1 MHGLF
6 HVKDSNR
13 NIEKMLQNETIC
25 IIIKK
30 KEGSDSD
37 MKTRFHEYLAR
48 YRKLRGYTQSEMA
61 ERLEIS
67 RSTYTNYET
76 GHRSPDLDMLQDI
89 SEVLDCSIDELFG
102 KDKRQLSP
110 LVCETKSSYS
120 AEPVKKLA
128 VGMQDFRDLRE
139 ANGYYVDKT
148 HMINE
153 FLDSGYQVTLITR
166 PRRFG
171 KTLNMSMMAEF
182 LDCTKQSEDV
192 FTGTK
197 VSRTDV
203 MKEMN
208 GYPVIFLSFLNVK
221 GSTAGEMLYQLM
233 DALRSEFYRYMSL
246 SGDEKMPEAQREE
259 LGKVYKCLCQSS
271 IDEEV
276 KSSIRR
282 AVLVLC
288 RALQAYYGKKVYLL
302 LDEYDTPFISANT
315 GGYYAEVRD
324 LLAGMFSSSL
334 KGNPALGKAILT
346 GIQRLAKENIFSGL
360 NNLMVCTVCDSEYSD
375 CFGFSEEETKELLQY
390 YGLELT
396 PEVKGM
402 YDGYRFG
409 MMEVYNPWSVTCFA
423 ARKRLDPYWVNT
435 SENSII
441 QHAIEQRGRSF
452 AKEYR
457 KLIERGAV
465 SVSVELAASYYEPAD
480 DASVWGLLINAG
492 MLTAEE
498 YLGDGFYKLRIPNYE
513 VRKAFQNLTS
523 SYLKLDE
530 GRMAKML
537 RCLQEE
543 EMEEFAEAYQQIL
556 LELPSYHDLKTENS
570 YHMMMLG
577 MCAFLYKDYEVK
589 SNRESGTGRSD
600 ILLCAKNPKRPNMIL
615 EFKYAKDESQ
625 NLEDLAGEAIEQIK
639 EKKYDTGVDGRVYYV
654 GLAHCGKMAAVKWE
668 MGE

>member
-1 MHGLF
+1 
-6 HVKDSNR
+6 
-13 NIEKMLQNETIC
+13 
-25 IIIKK
+25 
-30 KEGSDSD
+30 
-37 MKTRFHEYLAR
+37 MKTRFHEYLTR
-48 YRKLRGYTQSEMA
+48 YRKLRGYTQSEIA
-61 ERLEIS
+61 RQLEIS

-76 GHRSPDLDMLQDI
+76 GHRSPDLDMLQNI

-102 KDKRQLSP
+102 KDKRQPLP
-110 LVCETKSSYS
+110 LVCETKTSYS

-171 KTLNMSMMAEF
+171 KTLNMSMLAEF
-182 LDCTKQSEDV
+182 LDCTKQSGDV
-192 FTGTK
+192 FEGTR
-197 VSRTDV
+197 VSQMDV
-203 MKEMN
+203 MREMN
-208 GYPVIFLSFLNVK
+208 EHPVIFLSFLNVK
-221 GSTAGEMLYQLM
+221 GSSAGEMLYQLM
-233 DALRSEFYRYMSL
+233 DALRSEFYRYLPLMD
-246 SGDEKMPEAQREE
+246 DEKMPAARRGEVS
-259 LGKVYKCLCQSS
+259 KVYECLCQSN

-282 AVLVLC
+282 AVSVLC
-288 RALQAYYGKKVYLL
+288 RALQEYYGKKVYLL
-302 LDEYDTPFISANT
+302 LDEYDTPFIAANT
-315 GGYYAEVRD
+315 AGYYTEVRD

-346 GIQRLAKENIFSGL
+346 GIQQLAKENIFSGL

-375 CFGFSEEETKELLQY
+375 CFGFSEEETKDLLEY

-402 YDGYRFG
+402 YDGYQFG

-457 KLIERGAV
+457 KLIERGTV
-465 SVSVELAASYYEPAD
+465 SVSVELAACYYEPAD

-513 VRKAFQNLTS
+513 VRKAFRNLTS

-537 RCLQEE
+537 RCLREE
-543 EMEEFAEAYQQIL
+543 EMEEFAEVYQQIL

-577 MCAFLYKDYEVK
+577 MCAFLYKEYEVK

-600 ILLCAKNPKRPNMIL
+600 ILLYAKNERWPNMIL
-615 EFKYAKDESQ
+615 EFKYTKDETQ
-625 NLEDLAGEAIEQIK
+625 NLEDLAEKAIEQVR
-639 EKKYDTGVDGRVYYV
+639 EKKYDAGMEGDVYYV

-668 MGE
+668 KRSQ

>member
-1 MHGLF
+1 
-6 HVKDSNR
+6 
-13 NIEKMLQNETIC
+13 
-25 IIIKK
+25 
-30 KEGSDSD
+30 

-48 YRKLRGYTQSEMA
+48 YRKLRGYTQSEVA

-102 KDKRQLSP
+102 KDKRQSSP

-120 AEPVKKLA
+120 AEPAKKLA

-192 FTGTK
+192 FAGTK